1 MTECKTFVVILVT
14 VVFTLFVWNTGDT
27 IGDTILIGIVG
38 AEVVLWW
45 DPPRTIA
52 TIDTVNITWA
62 VILATDFLELTL
74 IFTSG
79 ISAALGNT
87 QVVLVLTVAH
97 ALCDL
102 WLPENIAMTVWLRL
116 VNGEVFTPDDAW
128 LILVW
133 AP

>member
-1 MTECKTFVVILVT
+1 MTVSKTLVVLFVT
-14 VVFTLFVWNTGDT
+14 VVFALFVWNARNT
-27 IGDTILIGIVG
+27 ISKAILIGIIG
-38 AEVVLWW
+38 AEIMLWW
-45 DPPRTIA
+45 DPPWTIA
-52 TIDTVNITWA
+52 TIDTVYITWT

-74 IFTSG
+74 LFTGG

-87 QVVLVLTVAH
+87 QLVLVFTVAH

-102 WLPENIAMTVWLRL
+102 WLPEDIAVTIGLWL
-116 VNGEVFTPDDAW
+116 VNWKVFAPNDAW